1 MSLRTTKGKMIF
13 RFLAIFVFHFIMRG
27 ISLVHAV
34 AQFCLPGYKRKKK
47 YVASSRA
54 PFIDIDPLFKVNIK
68 RNDAVAG
75 WSLLNQV
82 RVTHGDIVII
92 TITMKIMI
100 MIIRIMIMK
109 MTIYKQ

>member
-47 YVASSRA
+47 SVSSRA
-54 PFIDIDPLFKVNIK
+54 PLIDIDPLLKVNIK

-82 RVTHGDIVII
+82 RVTHGDIVMI
-92 TITMKIMI
+92 TIAIKIMI